1 MSNSLRFQVAPK
13 RRDEPS
19 ATENVQE
26 NSEKNVQGATMRSDS
41 RDVASARGTSGNGSG
56 TRSTDIRNS
65 TGAKPAKNQ
74 RSSKTAREKSEKEER
89 GPRRSKKEGQVDG
102 HGGAAKRYSKG
113 GTRESTRSKRKSRES
128 DELRQLK
135 EKYERKRKSKKG
147 SIDVGDDLK
156 TQNYS
161 AKNIPLY
168 CRSTLLSN
176 TVPTCNYYFWIYGS
190 QRRKTGSSEQRHIR
204 SGRNLPQVFPLREEF
219 RNGWLGNGGQI
230 HVQHVPAL
238 QNREIDKSP
247 LQQHVSGRSHCK
259 RSLLSCLDFCR
270 LHCLA
275 WTLTLKLFTH
285 YPVYLLIK

>member
-1 MSNSLRFQVAPK
+1 LFLVVAIPGGSQIFLFDAVRFPNLEVE

-156 TQNYS
+156 VWVDYVHL
-161 AKNIPLY
+161 KD
-168 CRSTLLSN
+168 
-176 TVPTCNYYFWIYGS
+176 
-190 QRRKTGSSEQRHIR
+190 RR
-204 SGRNLPQVFPLREEF
+204 
-219 RNGWLGNGGQI
+219 
-230 HVQHVPAL
+230 
-238 QNREIDKSP
+238 
-247 LQQHVSGRSHCK
+247 
-259 RSLLSCLDFCR
+259 
-270 LHCLA
+270 
-275 WTLTLKLFTH
+275 
-285 YPVYLLIK
+285 